1 MKKVI
6 LLLFISFII
15 LKSCSDTTREL
26 KFKGNI
32 SKYYLIPFSIRLRV
46 KKHSL
51 EDHKISEK

>member
-1 MKKVI
+1 MKKLT

-15 LKSCSDTTREL
+15 LKSYSDTREL

-46 KKHSL
+46 KKYSL
-51 EDHKISEK
+51 EDPKISEN